1 MARRNVG
8 KYVDEKALKLTEMFE
23 TWNPTKTMNLT
34 HKKKIHNKN
43 KRKEKQRKQKKREEV
58 YVVMTQT
65 NESIRNSV
73 L

>member
-1 MARRNVG
+1 M
-8 KYVDEKALKLTEMFE
+8 KSYEDDEFNTQ
-23 TWNPTKTMNLT
+23 
-34 HKKKIHNKN
+34 KKIHNKN